1 MRAIFY
7 LLLLAASIL
16 QTVRPRDI
24 TYEIQV
30 NDTLWKLAER
40 FCHDPNKYTQILM
53 RNWVQLRGNPNMIS
67 PHMKIV
73 IPCAV

>member
-7 LLLLAASIL
+7 LLLLAACIL
-16 QTVRPRDI
+16 QTVRSRDI
-24 TYEIQV
+24 IHKVQI

-40 FCHDPNKYTQILM
+40 YCHDPNKYTQILM
-53 RNWVQLRGNPNMIS
+53 RNWSLLKGNPNMIN
-67 PHMKIV
+67 PGMDLV